1 MPDSQPPDTGAS
13 SCPPMQSL
21 DLLTQLHRPSSA
33 KIILLVLDGLGGLP
47 MQTGGATALEAAATP
62 NLDRLAQE
70 GTTGQTIPILHG
82 VAPGSG
88 PAHLSLFGYDP
99 LKYDVGRGVLE
110 ATGIGLQVA
119 PGDVAARGNFCT
131 LDGDGLITDRRAG
144 RLPSEAA
151 APLVEQLDSIK
162 IPGYTFEIRQ
172 VREYRFALVARG
184 EGLEPGLSDTDPQRV
199 GQAPLHVVPETPQ
212 SQASAELFNQWI
224 EASRSVLAQEPLANG
239 LTLRG
244 FSTDPELPQFGQS
257 YGLNALCVAVYPMYK
272 GVAKLVGMEILEFEG
287 EDPADEFSALGPRW
301 DEFDFAFIHVK
312 APDSRGEDGDF
323 EGKAAVIE
331 QIDREL
337 GRLMDLEPAVLAVT
351 GDHSTPARM
360 RSHSWHPVPLLLWAP
375 DTVRPDD
382 SLSFGERDC
391 ARGGLGTFPAK
402 SLMALLL
409 AHAGRL
415 NKFGA

>member
-1 MPDSQPPDTGAS
+1 
-13 SCPPMQSL
+13 MQS
-21 DLLTQLHRPSSA
+21 
-33 KIILLVLDGLGGLP
+33 
-47 MQTGGATALEAAATP
+47 GGATALEAAATP

-70 GTTGQTIPILHG
+70 GTTGLTIPILRG
-82 VAPGSG
+82 VTAGSG
-88 PAHLSLFGYDP
+88 PAHLALFGYDP

-110 ATGIGLQVA
+110 ATGVGLQVA
-119 PGDVAARGNFCT
+119 RGDVAARGNFCT

-151 APLVEQLDSIK
+151 APLVEQLDSIE
-162 IPGYTFEIRQ
+162 IPGYTFEIRH

-184 EGLEPGLSDTDPQRV
+184 EGLESDLADTDPQRV
-199 GQAPLHVVPETPQ
+199 GLAPLDVIPEKPE
-212 SQASAELFNQWI
+212 SQASAELFNRWI
-224 EASRSVLAQEPLANG
+224 EASRSVLAREPQANG

-244 FSTDPELPQFGQS
+244 FSTNPELPQFGPS
-257 YGLNALCVAVYPMYK
+257 YGLNAVCVAVYPMYK
-272 GVAKLVGMEILEFEG
+272 GAAKLVGMEILEFEG
-287 EDPADEFSALGPRW
+287 EHPADEFSALGSRW
-301 DEFDFAFIHVK
+301 EGFDFAFIHIK
-312 APDSRGEDGDF
+312 ATDSRGEDGDF

-331 QIDREL
+331 TVDQEL

-382 SLSFGERDC
+382 SQGFGERIC

>member
-1 MPDSQPPDTGAS
+1 M
-13 SCPPMQSL
+13 
-21 DLLTQLHRPSSA
+21 
-33 KIILLVLDGLGGLP
+33 
-47 MQTGGATALEAAATP
+47 
-62 NLDRLAQE
+62 
-70 GTTGQTIPILHG
+70 
-82 VAPGSG
+82 
-88 PAHLSLFGYDP
+88 
-99 LKYDVGRGVLE
+99 
-110 ATGIGLQVA
+110 QVA

-151 APLVEQLDSIK
+151 APLVEQLGSIK

-199 GQAPLHVVPETPQ
+199 GQAPLQVVPETPR

-360 RSHSWHPVPLLLWAP
+360 RSHSWHPVPLLIWAP

-409 AHAGRL
+409 AHADRL

>member
-1 MPDSQPPDTGAS
+1 MDS
-13 SCPPMQSL
+13 L
-21 DLLTQLHRPSSA
+21 ELLSQLHHPSSA

-47 MQTGGATALEAAATP
+47 MQAGGATALEAAVTP

-70 GTTGQTIPILHG
+70 GATGQTIPIQQG
-82 VAPGSG
+82 VTPGSG
-88 PAHLSLFGYDP
+88 PAHLALFGYDP
-99 LKYDVGRGVLE
+99 LQYDVGRGVLE
-110 ATGIGLQVA
+110 AAGVGLRVA
-119 PGDVAARGNFCT
+119 RGDVAARGNFCT
-131 LDGDGLITDRRAG
+131 LDDNGLITDRRAG

-151 APLVEQLDSIK
+151 APLVEQLDSIE
-162 IPGYTFEIRQ
+162 IPGYTFETQQ

-184 EGLEPGLSDTDPQRV
+184 EGLEPDLSDTDPQRV
-199 GQAPLHVVPETPQ
+199 GLAPLEVVPEKPQ
-212 SQASAELFNQWI
+212 SQASADLFNRWI
-224 EASRSVLAQEPLANG
+224 EASRSVLSQELQANG

-244 FSTDPELPQFGQS
+244 FSTNPELPQFGPS
-257 YGLNALCVAVYPMYK
+257 YGLNAVCVAVYPMYK
-272 GVAKLVGMEILEFEG
+272 GAAQLVGMEILEFEG
-287 EDPADEFSALGPRW
+287 EGPAEEFSALTPRW
-301 DEFDFAFIHVK
+301 DQFDFAFIHVK
-312 APDSRGEDGDF
+312 ATDSRGEDGDF
-323 EGKAAVIE
+323 KGKAAVIE
-331 QIDREL
+331 EVDREL

-382 SLSFGERDC
+382 SQDFGERAS
-391 ARGGLGTFPAK
+391 ARGGLGILPAK

>member
-151 APLVEQLDSIK
+151 APLVEQLGSIK

-360 RSHSWHPVPLLLWAP
+360 RSHSWHPVPLLIWAP

>member
-1 MPDSQPPDTGAS
+1 
-13 SCPPMQSL
+13 MQSL

-199 GQAPLHVVPETPQ
+199 GQAPLQVVPETPQ

-360 RSHSWHPVPLLLWAP
+360 RSHSWHPVPLLIWAP

-382 SLSFGERDC
+382 SLNFGERDC

>member
-1 MPDSQPPDTGAS
+1 
-13 SCPPMQSL
+13 MQSL

-110 ATGIGLQVA
+110 ATGVGLPVA

-131 LDGDGLITDRRAG
+131 LDGDGRITDRRAG

-151 APLVEQLDSIK
+151 APLVEQLASIK

-199 GQAPLHVVPETPQ
+199 GQAPLQVVPETPQ

-360 RSHSWHPVPLLLWAP
+360 RSHSWHPVPLLIWAP
-375 DTVRPDD
+375 DTVRPDG
-382 SLSFGERDC
+382 SLNFGERDC

>member
-110 ATGIGLQVA
+110 ATGVGLPVA

-199 GQAPLHVVPETPQ
+199 GQAPLQVVPETPQ

-244 FSTDPELPQFGQS
+244 FSTDPELPQFGRS

-323 EGKAAVIE
+323 EGKAADIE

-360 RSHSWHPVPLLLWAP
+360 RSHSWHPVPLLIWAP

>member
-110 ATGIGLQVA
+110 ATGVGLPVA

-360 RSHSWHPVPLLLWAP
+360 RSHSWHPVPLLIWAP

>member
-360 RSHSWHPVPLLLWAP
+360 RSHSWHPVPLLIWAP

>member
-1 MPDSQPPDTGAS
+1 MH
-13 SCPPMQSL
+13 SL
-21 DLLTQLHRPSSA
+21 GLLTQLNRPSSA

-47 MQTGGATALEAAATP
+47 MQSGGATALEAAATP

-70 GTTGQTIPILHG
+70 GTTGLTIPILQG
-82 VAPGSG
+82 VTAGSG
-88 PAHLSLFGYDP
+88 PAHLALFGYDP
-99 LKYDVGRGVLE
+99 LKYDVGRGVLA
-110 ATGIGLQVA
+110 ATGVGLQVA
-119 PGDVAARGNFCT
+119 SGDVAARGNFCT
-131 LDGDGLITDRRAG
+131 LDNDGLITDRRAG

-151 APLVEQLDSIK
+151 APLVEQLDSIE
-162 IPGYTFEIRQ
+162 IPGYTFEIRH

-184 EGLEPGLSDTDPQRV
+184 EGLESDLADTDPQQV
-199 GQAPLHVVPETPQ
+199 GLAPMDVIPEKPQ
-212 SQASAELFNQWI
+212 SKASAELFNRWI
-224 EASRSVLAQEPLANG
+224 DASRSVLAREPLANG

-244 FSTDPELPQFGQS
+244 FSTNPELPQFGPS
-257 YGLNALCVAVYPMYK
+257 YGLNAVCVAVYPMYK
-272 GVAKLVGMEILEFEG
+272 GAAKLVGMEILEFEG

-301 DEFDFAFIHVK
+301 EDFDFAFIHIK
-312 APDSRGEDGDF
+312 ATDSRGEDGDF

-331 QIDREL
+331 QVDREL
-337 GRLMDLEPAVLAVT
+337 GQLMDLEPAVLAVT

-382 SLSFGERDC
+382 SQGFGERIC

>member
-1 MPDSQPPDTGAS
+1 
-13 SCPPMQSL
+13 MQSL

-351 GDHSTPARM
+351 GDHSTPARL
-360 RSHSWHPVPLLLWAP
+360 RSHSWHPVPLLIWAP